1 MSLGNIF
8 KALAPIAAGAAFGPG
23 GTLLAGSAGTAG
35 SAVAAG
41 ALTGAGIAALSGDDP
56 LMGAISG
63 GMGGYGGSGIGE
75 AMSGTAASQSIAAGG
90 PGASVGSSQG
100 QLFSQAGSSA
110 PQFQGMSTGLGS
122 GFKASM
128 ENPGQFLSNLGGG
141 STGKGAA
148 KLGAVGLPAIG
159 QAMVP
164 EYNANPD
171 DNPMSKYDP
180 NRRLNLN
187 MPTGIQNALTRDSN
201 LRLNQPFAQFA
212 QGGRAGV
219 DYDSTR
225 PSGGNMGLMY
235 KPFFGETGMDF
246 FLMERGD
253 ERMTPGVN
261 PFYPEADKM
270 MIMRRQLDNEIGQ
283 LSEELKMQGP
293 FLTDDSRREL
303 ETAIDAKIYAR
314 NIAEPT
320 FERQTLKDEDTKRSI
335 GIRDALKIFRPN
347 YESDLLKS
355 VEPNMAQGGY
365 LDEGA
370 GDGMSD
376 EIMGDIDGTQPV
388 RLSEG
393 EFVVPADV
401 VSHLGNGDS
410 DSGSEQLYAMMDRV
424 RQARTGS
431 KKQGK
436 QIKAERLMP
445 A

>member
-23 GTLLAGSAGTAG
+23 GAALAGSAGTAG

-141 STGKGAA
+141 SMGKGAA

-164 EYNANPD
+164 EYNANPSD
-171 DNPMSKYDP
+171 DPMSKYDP
-180 NRRLNLN
+180 NRKLNLN

-201 LRLNQPFAQFA
+201 LRLNQPFARFA

-225 PSGGNMGLMY
+225 PSGGNMDLMN

-246 FLMERGD
+246 FNIERVG
-253 ERMTPGVN
+253 ERMTPGVD

-283 LSEELKMQGP
+283 LSEELRMQGP

-320 FERQTLKDEDTKRSI
+320 FERQTSEDEDTKMDMQMREYRL
-335 GIRDALKIFRPN
+335 GMQ
-347 YESDLLKS
+347 E
-355 VEPNMAQGGY
+355 GGY

-376 EIMGDIDGTQPV
+376 EIMGNIDGIQPV

>member
-320 FERQTLKDEDTKRSI
+320 FERQRAEDENTKMDMQMREYRL
-335 GIRDALKIFRPN
+335 GMQ
-347 YESDLLKS
+347 E
-355 VEPNMAQGGY
+355 GGY
-365 LDEGA
+365 LETGM

-376 EIMGDIDGTQPV
+376 DIPSSIEGEQPAA
-388 RLSEG
+388 LSEN
-393 EFVVPADV
+393 EFVIPADV
-401 VSHLGNGDS
+401 VSGLGNGSS
-410 DSGSEQLYAMMDRV
+410 DAGAEQLYAMMDRV
-424 RQARTGS
+424 RKARTGTE
-431 KKQGK
+431 KMGK
-436 QIKAERLMP
+436 EVNAERLMP

>member
-141 STGKGAA
+141 SMGKGAA

-180 NRRLNLN
+180 KRRLNLG
-187 MPTGIQNALTRDSN
+187 MSTGIQNALTRDSG

-212 QGGRAGV
+212 
-219 DYDSTR
+219 
-225 PSGGNMGLMY
+225 
-235 KPFFGETGMDF
+235 E
-246 FLMERGD
+246 
-253 ERMTPGVN
+253 
-261 PFYPEADKM
+261 
-270 MIMRRQLDNEIGQ
+270 
-283 LSEELKMQGP
+283 
-293 FLTDDSRREL
+293 
-303 ETAIDAKIYAR
+303 
-314 NIAEPT
+314 
-320 FERQTLKDEDTKRSI
+320 
-335 GIRDALKIFRPN
+335 
-347 YESDLLKS
+347 
-355 VEPNMAQGGY
+355 GGY
-365 LDEGA
+365 LETNM

-376 EIMGDIDGTQPV
+376 NIPSSIDGEQPAA
-388 RLSEG
+388 LSEN
-393 EFVVPADV
+393 EFVIPADV
-401 VSHLGNGDS
+401 VSHIGNGSS
-410 DSGSEQLYAMMDRV
+410 DAGAKQLYAMMDRV
-424 RQARTGS
+424 RKARTGNE
-431 KKQGK
+431 KQGREIMS
-436 QIKAERLMP
+436 QEYMP

>member
-1 MSLGNIF
+1 MSLRNILG
-8 KALAPIAAGAAFGPG
+8 ALAPIAAGAMFGPG
-23 GTLLAGSAGTAG
+23 GAALAGSATAGTAG
-35 SAVAAG
+35 TAIAAG
-41 ALTGAGIAALSGDDP
+41 AVTGAGIAALSGDDP
-56 LMGAISG
+56 LMGAVTG
-63 GMGGYGGSGIGE
+63 GLGGYGGAGVGQ
-75 AMSGTAASQSIAAGG
+75 AMSGTALPSGMVDQTLPNVATSSAGG
-90 PGASVGSSQG
+90 FGEISRV
-100 QLFSQAGSSA
+100 A
-110 PQFQGMSTGLGS
+110 PTS
-122 GFKASM
+122 GK
-128 ENPGQFLSNLGGG
+128 EFLSNLGDG
-141 STGKGAA
+141 SVGKGAA
-148 KLGAVGLPAIG
+148 KLGAVGLPALG
-159 QAMVP
+159 QAMIP

-180 NRRLNLN
+180 KRRLNLG
-187 MPTGIQNALTRDSN
+187 MTTGIQNAITSDSG
-201 LRLNQPFAQFA
+201 LRLNQPFARFA

-225 PSGGNMGLMY
+225 PSGGNMELMY

-283 LSEELKMQGP
+283 LSEELRMQGP
-293 FLTDDSRREL
+293 FLTDDSRKEL

-320 FERQTLKDEDTKRSI
+320 FERQRAEDEDTKMDMQMREYRL
-335 GIRDALKIFRPN
+335 GMQ
-347 YESDLLKS
+347 E
-355 VEPNMAQGGY
+355 GGY
-365 LDEGA
+365 LDERA

-410 DSGSEQLYAMMDRV
+410 DSGAEQLYAMMDRV
-424 RQARTGS
+424 RQARTGT

-436 QIKAERLMP
+436 QIEAERLMP